1 MEVADEEAMEHVT
14 FLVFCER
21 TILEF
26 NTLPI
31 NPTSETI
38 FSFHFLLT
46 FYIKF
51 ILKLYFL
58 VTLISS

>member
-21 TILEF
+21 TILGF
-26 NTLPI
+26 NTLSI

-38 FSFHFLLT
+38 FSFHFILT
-46 FYIKF
+46 A
-51 ILKLYFL
+51 FL

>member
-1 MEVADEEAMEHVT
+1 MEVTDEEAMEYVT
-14 FLVFCER
+14 FPVFCER

-38 FSFHFLLT
+38 FSFHFILT
-46 FYIKF
+46 AFF
-51 ILKLYFL
+51 A
-58 VTLISS
+58 TLIPIELR

>member
-1 MEVADEEAMEHVT
+1 MEVTDEEAMEYVT

-38 FSFHFLLT
+38 FSFHF
-46 FYIKF
+46 
-51 ILKLYFL
+51 ILAAFF
-58 VTLISS
+58 VTLIPIELR

>member
-1 MEVADEEAMEHVT
+1 MEVADGEPMEYVT

-21 TILEF
+21 TILEC

-38 FSFHFLLT
+38 FSFHFILT
-46 FYIKF
+46 AFFVI
-51 ILKLYFL
+51 
-58 VTLISS
+58 LISIELR

>member
-1 MEVADEEAMEHVT
+1 MEVADGEPMEYVT

-21 TILEF
+21 TILEC

-38 FSFHFLLT
+38 FSFHFILT
-46 FYIKF
+46 AFF
-51 ILKLYFL
+51 VILIPIELK
-58 VTLISS
+58 